1 LGNTLGTTTKS
12 NTLYPPNK
20 KKSEPRILSPLG
32 AHWLISLATSY
43 FFYHFWPRLTTGPQ
57 IWGHNNVI
65 TYIVIITPLFYHNST
80 MNWQYFHLILGFSI
94 KSGKHGTKSLS
105 LVRNRVRFQKKKP
118 AKKYTLA
125 FNGRSNSEMHH
136 FLCQTEFHP
145 VLTPSFSFFLSAS
158 IAATYIF
165 HCSYMYNYYN
175 YLKPCA
181 LNTEFQH
188 FIPRFNI
195 TSLFCRP
202 HSKRG

>member
-1 LGNTLGTTTKS
+1 LGWVPTGYKSRTLGQSIWDKVRCYWGQIGEHIG
-12 NTLYPPNK
+12 NNNK
-20 KKSEPRILSPLG
+20 IQHPLPSQQEEIW
-32 AHWLISLATSY
+32 APWLHIGSSSLATSY

-118 AKKYTLA
+118 AKKYTLLA

-165 HCSYMYNYYN
+165 TAPTC
-175 YLKPCA
+175 
-181 LNTEFQH
+181 TTTT
-188 FIPRFNI
+188 I
-195 TSLFCRP
+195 TSNLV
-202 HSKRG
+202 H